1 MYLYIVL
8 VALVL
13 YLIIS
18 YVDEQRNLK
27 QHKPPSSVAT
37 KAIFGFFSF
46 ILAAVGYH
54 MLGPIFGGGSAD
66 MVGGG
71 LVTENAHLK
80 NIIEE
85 VEVGLPKFWIFTAYK

>member
-1 MYLYIVL
+1 MYLYIL
-8 VALVL
+8 VAALVI
-13 YLIIS
+13 YLVIS
-18 YVDEQRNLK
+18 YLDEQRNLK

-54 MLGPIFGGGSAD
+54 LLGPLIGGGEDTVLGGSG
-66 MVGGG
+66 MV
-71 LVTENAHLK
+71 VENAHLK

-85 VEVGLPKFWIFTAYK
+85 VEVGLPKF

>member
-27 QHKPPSSVAT
+27 QHKPPSGVAT
-37 KAIFGFFSF
+37 KVVFGFFSF
-46 ILAAVGYH
+46 ILAAGGYY
-54 MLGPIFGGGSAD
+54 MIGPLLGGGGEE
-66 MVGGG
+66 VLGGSG

-85 VEVGLPKFWIFTAYK
+85 VEVGLPKF

>member
-1 MYLYIVL
+1 MYLYIV
-8 VALVL
+8 VAALVL
-13 YLIIS
+13 YLVIS
-18 YVDEQRNLK
+18 YLDEQRNLK

-37 KAIFGFFSF
+37 KVIFGFFSF

-54 MLGPIFGGGSAD
+54 LVGPILGSGSAE
-66 MVGGG
+66 MVGGS

-85 VEVGLPKFWIFTAYK
+85 VEVGLPRF